1 MNGPARPDA
10 PTRVLAADPCPPPGF
25 AGNGQAAPWSRWWVL
40 AWHLLY
46 YGMLVGFTTSLLAS
60 HRAGALPA
68 AGVALAAAMAV
79 WYTTWMVLR
88 PDLIIRSAVLRAT
101 FFAVGAALWFGLVAL
116 DGNYTNLAI
125 VASVQ
130 LFAYLRRRTALA
142 GMGVVL
148 LVWLAGT
155 GLRNGLS
162 TTGVLQ
168 WRSVTWN
175 EAGGALLTVVLLT
188 LCLYLFNELTRT
200 RLQLAARERQAGIQD
215 ERQRIAGDVHD
226 TLTQGLAS
234 VVMLLEAALAS
245 VRENRPDAARRI
257 EEAAST
263 AREGLRD
270 VRRLVWDLRPESLE
284 GGTLGQA
291 LSRITAD
298 LAHQTGLAART
309 VISGEPKPLSPQ
321 TEVVALRVAQEAL
334 ANARRHA
341 RPREVT
347 VTLSYL
353 EDGLAVDVQDDG
365 VGFDASK
372 LAGVPAPGGGLG
384 LIAMRERVEAL
395 GGTLSVEGVP
405 GEGTTVAAQL
415 PIEPMAP
422 PIPAGPSARLR

>member
-1 MNGPARPDA
+1 M
-10 PTRVLAADPCPPPGF
+10 
-25 AGNGQAAPWSRWWVL
+25 L
-40 AWHLLY
+40 AWHLLF
-46 YGMLVGFTTSLLAS
+46 YGMLAGFTISLLAS
-60 HRAGALPA
+60 HQADALPA
-68 AGVALAAAMAV
+68 AGVALAALLAA
-79 WYTTWMVLR
+79 WYTAWMVVR
-88 PDLIIRSAVLRAT
+88 PDLVVRSTLLRAT
-101 FFAVGAALWFGLVAL
+101 YFTVGGGVWLALVVL
-116 DGNYTNLAI
+116 DSNYTNLAI
-125 VASVQ
+125 VAAVQ
-130 LFAYLRRRTALA
+130 LFAYLHRRTALA
-142 GMGVVL
+142 GMAVVL
-148 LVWLAGT
+148 LAWVAGA

-162 TTGVLQ
+162 TAGVLH
-168 WRSVTWN
+168 WRGVTWN
-175 EAGGALLTVVLLT
+175 EAGGAVLTVVLLT

-200 RLQLAARERQAGIQD
+200 RSQLAARERQAGVQD

-309 VISGEPKPLSPQ
+309 VISGEPRPLSPQ

-341 RPREVT
+341 RAREVT
-347 VTLSYL
+347 LTLSYL

-365 VGFDASK
+365 VGFDASR

-395 GGTLSVEGVP
+395 GGTLSVEGIP
-405 GEGTTVAAQL
+405 GEGTTVAAHL
-415 PIEPMAP
+415 PAEPMAP
-422 PIPAGPSARLR
+422 LIAAGPSARLR